1 MSEEEWRPRGV
12 AGVIWMLEHAQDVI
26 SVIVGVLLVALAAVV
41 LVLGV
46 VDFSRD
52 IAGNGA
58 VETAVINLLNRV
70 LLVLIL
76 VEIMHTV
83 VLSLR
88 AHHLVAQPLLAVG
101 LVAVIRKILFVLSSE
116 ESVSSTQ
123 LALLIAMIAVFV
135 AALIV
140 VSRYDPGDSAPTD
153 LVATV
158 FVSVGRTSDHQRR
171 DLPRGSLQHGA
182 ELIGQL
188 AHRRR
193 RPGEREV
200 HRRYDRPGP

>member
-1 MSEEEWRPRGV
+1 VAEVAEKKEHPRGV
-12 AGVIWMLEHAQDVI
+12 ARTIWVLEHTQDLVSI
-26 SVIVGVLLVALAAVV
+26 VVGVLLAGLAVV

-46 VDFSRD
+46 VDFFRD
-52 IAGNGA
+52 VASGSP

-116 ESVSSTQ
+116 QTVGSAE

-135 AALIV
+135 AALIL
-140 VSRYDPGDSAPTD
+140 VSRFDPAEAGRATDSP
-153 LVATV
+153 
-158 FVSVGRTSDHQRR
+158 SGR
-171 DLPRGSLQHGA
+171 
-182 ELIGQL
+182 
-188 AHRRR
+188 
-193 RPGEREV
+193 
-200 HRRYDRPGP
+200 

>member
-1 MSEEEWRPRGV
+1 MSLMSEEERRPRGV

-41 LVLGV
+41 LALGI

-52 IAGNGA
+52 IAGTGA

-116 ESVSSTQ
+116 ETVSSTQ

-135 AALIV
+135 AALIL
-140 VSRYDPGDSAPTD
+140 VSRYDP
-153 LVATV
+153 
-158 FVSVGRTSDHQRR
+158 
-171 DLPRGSLQHGA
+171 A
-182 ELIGQL
+182 ET
-188 AHRRR
+188 
-193 RPGEREV
+193 
-200 HRRYDRPGP
+200 

>member
-1 MSEEEWRPRGV
+1 VAENESSQRAARPHGV
-12 AGVIWMLEHAQDVI
+12 AGVIWALEHTQDLFSIV
-26 SVIVGVLLVALAAVV
+26 VGVLLAGLTVVV

-46 VDFSRD
+46 VDFFHDVFGR
-52 IAGNGA
+52 AG
-58 VETAVINLLNRV
+58 VEAAAITLLNRV

-116 ESVSSTQ
+116 QSASTAE

-135 AALIV
+135 AALIA
-140 VSRYDPGDSAPTD
+140 VSRYDRTDALPGQPET
-153 LVATV
+153 
-158 FVSVGRTSDHQRR
+158 
-171 DLPRGSLQHGA
+171 
-182 ELIGQL
+182 E
-188 AHRRR
+188 
-193 RPGEREV
+193 
-200 HRRYDRPGP
+200 PGPVPRRARRAARYR

>member
-1 MSEEEWRPRGV
+1 MSDMSEDKERARGM
-12 AGVIWMLEHAQDVI
+12 AAVIWTLEHAQDVV
-26 SVIVGVLLVALAAVV
+26 SGIVGVLLVALAVVV

-46 VDFSRD
+46 VDFFRD
-52 IAGNGA
+52 IAHGS
-58 VETAVINLLNRV
+58 VETAVVNLLNRV

-88 AHHLVAQPLLAVG
+88 AHHLVAQPLLGVG

-135 AALIV
+135 AALIL
-140 VSRYDPGDSAPTD
+140 VSRFDP
-153 LVATV
+153 
-158 FVSVGRTSDHQRR
+158 
-171 DLPRGSLQHGA
+171 A
-182 ELIGQL
+182 EADNG
-188 AHRRR
+188 
-193 RPGEREV
+193 G
-200 HRRYDRPGP
+200 

>member
-1 MSEEEWRPRGV
+1 MSEEKEQPRGI
-12 AGVIWMLEHAQDVI
+12 AGVIWTLEHAQDLV
-26 SVIVGVLLVALAAVV
+26 SVMVGVLLLALAGVV
-41 LVLGV
+41 LALGV
-46 VDFSRD
+46 VDFFKD
-52 IAGNGA
+52 VTNGP

-88 AHHLVAQPLLAVG
+88 AHHLVTQPLLAVG

-116 ESVSSTQ
+116 ETVSTAE

-135 AALIV
+135 AALIL
-140 VSRYDPGDSAPTD
+140 VSRYDRTDSGSAGPGSSG
-153 LVATV
+153 L
-158 FVSVGRTSDHQRR
+158 TSDHQRG
-171 DLPRGSLQHGA
+171 DLPRGPLQQGA
-182 ELIGQL
+182 EVVGQL
-188 AHRRR
+188 AHRHR

-200 HRRYDRPGP
+200 DGRDDRP

>member
-1 MSEEEWRPRGV
+1 
-12 AGVIWMLEHAQDVI
+12 
-26 SVIVGVLLVALAAVV
+26 VGVLLAGLAVVV

-46 VDFSRD
+46 VDFFRD
-52 IAGNGA
+52 VTGGSP

-88 AHHLVAQPLLAVG
+88 AHHLVTQPLLAVG

-116 ESVSSTQ
+116 EPVSTAE

-135 AALIV
+135 AALIL
-140 VSRYDPGDSAPTD
+140 VSRYDRTD
-153 LVATV
+153 A
-158 FVSVGRTSDHQRR
+158 GR
-171 DLPRGSLQHGA
+171 
-182 ELIGQL
+182 
-188 AHRRR
+188 
-193 RPGEREV
+193 
-200 HRRYDRPGP
+200 